1 MATMRV
7 AGLTKIFGDKPQ
19 RALDLLA
26 EGRTKAEVLEETGQV
41 VAVQDVGFDVGEG
54 ELFVVMGLSGSGK
67 STVIRMLNRL
77 IEPTRGSVEID
88 GQDIAGMSD
97 AELRRLRA
105 QNMSMVFQHFALV
118 PHRTVGENAA
128 YGLKIQGVPADE
140 RRERAEKALL
150 RVGLE
155 GWTDKYPHEMSGGMK
170 QRVGIARGLAT
181 DADILLMDEPFSALD
196 PLIRRDMQDL
206 LMELQDELHRTIVF
220 ITHDLNEAMRIGDR
234 IVVMKDGRVVQIGT
248 GEEIIHD
255 PANQYVADFVADVD
269 RARVLTAQ
277 LAMRRPRM
285 TFPPTASPREV
296 LDWLDTQ
303 EQNGVYVVGPN
314 DTLLG
319 VARDD
324 RLVQAVRRDVAE
336 VREVLVDDYATA
348 RPDTLLVD
356 LSALA
361 ARHTVPIA
369 VVDEDGHLLGTIP
382 RPALLETLAGD
393 HAMGA
398 VSPSSDEPQE
408 PAHA

>member
-1 MATMRV
+1 MSHVRV
-7 AGLTKIFGDKPQ
+7 TELSKVFGDRPQ

-26 EGRTKAEVLEETGQV
+26 EGQTKAEVLEATGQV
-41 VAVQDVGFDVGEG
+41 VAVHDVSFEVDQG

-77 IEPTRGSVEID
+77 IEPTAGRVEIGGEDVGALSD
-88 GQDIAGMSD
+88 G
-97 AELRRLRA
+97 ELRRLRS
-105 QNMSMVFQHFALV
+105 QKMSMVFQHFALF
-118 PHRTVGENAA
+118 PHRTVAENAA
-128 YGLKIQGVPADE
+128 YGLKIQGVDEDE
-140 RRERAEKALL
+140 RRQRATSALE

-155 GWTDKYPHEMSGGMK
+155 GWGDKHPHEMSGGMK

-206 LMELQDELHRTIVF
+206 LMELQGELHRTIVF

-234 IVVMKDGRVVQIGT
+234 IAVMKDGRVVQIGT
-248 GEEIIHD
+248 GEQIIHN

-277 LAMRRPRM
+277 LAMRTPRK

-296 LDWLDTQ
+296 LDWLETT
-303 EQNGVYVVGPN
+303 ELNGVYIVEDDGR
-314 DTLLG
+314 LLG

-324 RLVQAVRRDVAE
+324 RLVKATRDRSATVRD
-336 VREVLVDDYATA
+336 LVIDDYASA
-348 RPDTLLVD
+348 RPDTLLMD

-361 ARHTVPIA
+361 AQHTVPIA
-369 VVDEDGHLLGTIP
+369 VVDSEGHLLGTIP
-382 RPALLETLAGD
+382 RPALLEALAGEP
-393 HAMGA
+393 AMA
-398 VSPSSDEPQE
+398 DAAPDTDEQE

>member
-7 AGLTKIFGDKPQ
+7 AGLTKVFGDKPQ

-26 EGRTKAEVLEETGQV
+26 EGRSKAEVLEQTGQV
-41 VAVQDVGFDVGEG
+41 VAVRDVGFDVEEG

-77 IEPTRGSVEID
+77 IEPTRGTVEID
-88 GQDIAGMSD
+88 GQDIAQLDGE
-97 AELRRLRA
+97 ALRRLRS
-105 QNMSMVFQHFALV
+105 QNMSMVFQHFALF

-128 YGLKIQGVPADE
+128 YGLKIQGVPEDE
-140 RRERAEKALL
+140 RRERAEKALA

-206 LMELQDELHRTIVF
+206 LMELQQELHRTIVF

-234 IVVMKDGRVVQIGT
+234 IVVMKDGAVVQIGT
-248 GEEIIHD
+248 GAEIIHD

-269 RARVLTAQ
+269 RARVLTAD
-277 LAMRRPRM
+277 LAMRRPRK
-285 TFPPTASPREV
+285 TFPPDANPREV
-296 LDWLDTQ
+296 LDWLDDT
-303 EQNGVYVVGPN
+303 ELNGVYVLGP
-314 DTLLG
+314 DDRLLG

-324 RLVQAVRRDVAE
+324 RLVKGVRDG
-336 VREVLVDDYATA
+336 VDRVEDLLIQDYASA
-348 RPDTLLVD
+348 RPDTLLLD

-361 ARHTVPIA
+361 AMHTVPIA
-369 VVDEDGHLLGTIP
+369 VVDDDGRLLGTIP
-382 RPALLETLAGD
+382 RPALLETLAGEQ
-393 HAMGA
+393 ALTA
-398 VSPSSDEPQE
+398 VATPDEPQE